1 MSFEGVFKQQFDD
14 AVSNA
19 YVTGIRGA
27 FIEGCSFGVAN
38 GLIYLAEALLFFIGA
53 ILVAQGTYS
62 YLQMVQVLQLLVF
75 TVTIGSQLMAFS
87 ELVFL
92 PPSFTRFLIDSL
104 STTYCESNSGHP
116 RPEQTHETYR

>member
-53 ILVAQGTYS
+53 ILVAQGTYT

-87 ELVFL
+87 KLLTSFL
-92 PPSFTRFLIDSL
+92 HLRCFLL
-104 STTYCESNSGHP
+104 TLFSTTYCESYPGHP
-116 RPEQTHETYR
+116 